1 MLIEL
6 KNTSDIE
13 KVRKWII
20 IFIIH
25 SAIIISPLGNARMQ
39 SVKVILNLFSENPDM
54 YDRVA
59 VVSFYPY
66 ILYKVSTGTHCAH
79 VQQEHKH
86 NVMKLWQGKLSL

>member
-1 MLIEL
+1 M
-6 KNTSDIE
+6 
-13 KVRKWII
+13 
-20 IFIIH
+20 H
-25 SAIIISPLGNARMQ
+25 GMQ

-86 NVMKLWQGKLSL
+86 NVMKLSGKIIIMKHYVIFPFLYY